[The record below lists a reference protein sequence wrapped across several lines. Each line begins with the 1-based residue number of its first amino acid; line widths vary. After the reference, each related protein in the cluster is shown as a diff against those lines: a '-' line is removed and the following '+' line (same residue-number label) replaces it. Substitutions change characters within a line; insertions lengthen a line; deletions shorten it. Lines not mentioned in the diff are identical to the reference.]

1 MTGAPRREFLQSQ
14 AHANLRGT
22 QAAHRDRLRG
32 VQSGS
37 RPPHLPGIGV
47 SQSVT
52 DGVSDGYPD
61 LNSSKRPR
69 PPQSIC
75 ESKPTAR
82 PRSSRFTP
90 LSRGSSARGPSLGHE
105 YGEDEASFLADL
117 EEIDDMCSYLGLH
130 TEEDQRCI
138 DTGRRTPGS
147 TSASRSTATT
157 CSSLSG
163 ETETDERSECPNIAL
178 ALKCEDP
185 WDTLRGPQRAHH
197 ELQQWSLPPNTHIE
211 SSPGSSAQFFYT
223 VDVAEGPFTP
233 ASLTFWIKVFEDFP
247 AEGSC
252 RVRCTK
258 RIFHPSV
265 DPSSCQWRFHGN
277 DGGVGFPALLLA
289 IRKSVCAPECSPANA
304 VASTLLQTDP
314 EEFRR
319 VVRTTLNGGE
329 HGGVRYDRTLV
340 LGRSSS
346 SMTGESKIPGKPSTP
361 LHQQEFLKV
370 EMMKIEVLRDELK
383 SKVDVMQ
390 HENSVEC
397 RGLE

>member
-1 MTGAPRREFLQSQ
+1 MTGAPRREFPQSQ
-14 AHANLRGT
+14 AHANLGGIKVA
-22 QAAHRDRLRG
+22 QHHRPRG

-37 RPPHLPGIGV
+37 RPLHLPGIGV
-47 SQSVT
+47 IQSVT
-52 DGVSDGYPD
+52 DGVSEGSPD
-61 LNSSKRPR
+61 LNSMKRPR
-69 PPQSIC
+69 PPRRIC
-75 ESKPTAR
+75 ESKPTSR
-82 PRSSRFTP
+82 PWSSRSTA
-90 LSRGSSARGPSLGHE
+90 LSRGSSAREPSIGHE
-105 YGEDEASFLADL
+105 YGEDEASCLADI
-117 EEIDDMCSYLGLH
+117 EEIDEMRSYLGLH

-138 DTGRRTPGS
+138 DTGRRTPTS
-147 TSASRSTATT
+147 TSASRSTTT

-163 ETETDERSECPNIAL
+163 ETETDERSECSIAR

-247 AEGSC
+247 ADGSC
-252 RVRCTK
+252 GVRCTK

-265 DPSSCQWRFHGN
+265 DPSSCKWHFHGD

-289 IRKSVCAPECSPANA
+289 IRKSVCTPESSPANA

-314 EEFRR
+314 DEFRR

-346 SMTGESKIPGKPSTP
+346 SMGGESKIPGKPSTP